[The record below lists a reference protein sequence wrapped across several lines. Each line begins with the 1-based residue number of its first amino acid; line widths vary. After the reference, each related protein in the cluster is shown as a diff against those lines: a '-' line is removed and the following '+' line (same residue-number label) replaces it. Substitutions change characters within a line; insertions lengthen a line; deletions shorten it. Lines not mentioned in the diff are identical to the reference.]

1 MSLPDFLIDKYK
13 DWKKNFFLK
22 NKELYIELEANGQKP
37 KAMIISCCDS
47 RVDPNKIFNG
57 KPGDYFVHR
66 NVANLVPI
74 YNLNKTENHEITSSI
89 EYAVNSLKIQNI
101 IILGHSSCGGIEYAY
116 NRFSKENFENNL
128 ISLDNWI
135 NPIKISFNNINKNLP
150 DKDVIK
156 SLEKMSVVNSL
167 TNLKNYPKINEL
179 IIENK
184 LMLHGLFFDISKG
197 DLSKYNEISNKFDI
211 ISY

>member
-22 NKELYIELEANGQKP
+22 EKELYIELEAKGQKP
-37 KAMIISCCDS
+37 KAMIISCSDS

-74 YNLNKTENHEITSSI
+74 YDSNKIENHEITSSI

-116 NRFSKENFENNL
+116 KRFSKENLENNQT
-128 ISLDNWI
+128 SLDTWTK
-135 NPIKISFNNINKNLP
+135 PIKTALKNIDKNLS
-150 DKDVIK
+150 DKIAIK

-167 TNLKNYPKINEL
+167 TNLKSYPKINEL
-179 IIENK
+179 ITKNK
-184 LMLHGLFFDISKG
+184 LTLHGLFFDISKG
-197 DLSKYNEISNKFDI
+197 DISKYNDISDKFDI

>member
-22 NKELYIELEANGQKP
+22 NKELYTELEANGQKP

-57 KPGDYFVHR
+57 NPGDYFVHR

-116 NRFSKENFENNL
+116 KRFLKNNLANNL

-135 NPIKISFNNINKNLP
+135 KPIKNNFSKIDKNLP
-150 DKDVIK
+150 DKDIIK
-156 SLEKMSVVNSL
+156 SIEKMSVVNSL
-167 TNLKNYPKINEL
+167 INLKSYPKINKL
-179 IIENK
+179 VIENK
-184 LMLHGLFFDISKG
+184 LILHGLFFDISSG
-197 DLSKYNEISNKFDI
+197 DLSKYNNTSNKFDV

>member
-66 NVANLVPI
+66 NVANLVPV

-116 NRFSKENFENNL
+116 QRFSKENLENNQT
-128 ISLDNWI
+128 SLDTWTE
-135 NPIKISFNNINKNLP
+135 PIKTACNNIDTNLSDKNA
-150 DKDVIK
+150 IK

-167 TNLKNYPKINEL
+167 ANLKSYPKINEL
-179 IIENK
+179 IIKDK

-197 DLSKYNEISNKFDI
+197 DLSKFNEISNKFDI

>member
-74 YNLNKTENHEITSSI
+74 YNLNKSENHEITSSI
-89 EYAVNSLKIQNI
+89 EFAVNSLKIQNI

-116 NRFSKENFENNL
+116 KRFSKENLENNQRF
-128 ISLDNWI
+128 LDTWTES
-135 NPIKISFNNINKNLP
+135 IKTVFNKIDKNLS
-150 DKDVIK
+150 DKNAIK

-167 TNLKNYPKINEL
+167 TNLKSYPKINEL
-179 IIENK
+179 IIKNK
-184 LMLHGLFFDISKG
+184 LTLHGLFFDISKG
-197 DLSKYNEISNKFDI
+197 DLSKFNEISNKFDI

>member
-116 NRFSKENFENNL
+116 QRFSKENLENKQT
-128 ISLDNWI
+128 SLDTWTE
-135 NPIKISFNNINKNLP
+135 PIKTAFNNIDTNLSDKNA
-150 DKDVIK
+150 IK

-167 TNLKNYPKINEL
+167 TNLKSYPKINEL
-179 IIENK
+179 IRKNK
-184 LMLHGLFFDISKG
+184 LKLYGLFFDISSG
-197 DLSKYNEISNKFDI
+197 DLSMYNEASNKFDLL
-211 ISY
+211 S